1 MNKSRLEAFSD
12 GVFSIAIT
20 LLVFNITIPTCDYAH
35 LSQTLIEMLPKI
47 LSYVMTFTLIGLY
60 WIGHH
65 FYFDRIKSVDGNF
78 VWMNMLLLL
87 LICIMP
93 FPTGLLGRFPYQVI
107 PLILYGINLIATN
120 VLSFFMLMYLY
131 KHKHLVN
138 EHFKDEFYKKQL
150 PLFFWMNSA
159 YLIGIGCAFIYPVV
173 SYILYI
179 AVMGVGVKI
188 YVKRMN
194 VAAELRKEEMKH

>member
-35 LSQTLIEMLPKI
+35 LRETLIEMLPKI

-65 FYFDRIKSVDGNF
+65 FYFDRIKYVDGNF

-87 LICIMP
+87 FICIMP
-93 FPTGLLGRFPYQVI
+93 FPTGLLGKYPYQTI

-131 KHKHLVN
+131 KHKHLTN

-150 PLFFWMNSA
+150 PFFFYVNST
-159 YLIGIGCAFIYPVV
+159 YTLTIAFAFFLPIIN
-173 SYILYI
+173 YILYI
-179 AVMGVGVKI
+179 LNLTIGIKI

-194 VAAELRKEEMKH
+194 HAAEERKGLS

>member
-20 LLVFNITIPTCDYAH
+20 LLVFNITIPTCDYVH
-35 LSQTLIEMLPKI
+35 LKQTLLEMLPKI
-47 LSYVMTFTLIGLY
+47 LSYIMTFTLIGLY

-65 FYFDRIKSVDGNF
+65 FYFDRIKYVDGNF

-87 LICIMP
+87 LICIVP
-93 FPTGLLGRFPYQVI
+93 FPTGLLGKFPNGKI
-107 PLILYGINLIATN
+107 PIVLYGINLIATN
-120 VLSFFMLMYLY
+120 LLSFFMLMYLY

-150 PLFFWMNSA
+150 PLFFWINFTYA
-159 YLIGIGCAFIYPVV
+159 IAIVFAFIYPVV
-173 SYILYI
+173 SYVLYVATLAI
-179 AVMGVGVKI
+179 AIKV

-194 VAAELRKEEMKH
+194 HAAEKVKA

>member
-20 LLVFNITIPTCDYAH
+20 LLVFNITIPKCDYAH
-35 LSQTLIEMLPKI
+35 LSETLMQMLPTI

-65 FYFDRIKSVDGNF
+65 FYFDRIKFVDGNF

-93 FPTGLLGRFPYQVI
+93 FPTGLLGKFPYGAI
-107 PLILYGINLIATN
+107 PLTLYGINLIATN
-120 VLSFFMLMYLY
+120 VHSFFMLMYLY
-131 KHKHLVN
+131 KHKNLVN
-138 EHFKDEFYKKQL
+138 ENFKDEFYKKQL
-150 PLFFWMNSA
+150 PLFFWINLTYA
-159 YLIGIGCAFIYPVV
+159 VAIGFAFFIPVV
-173 SYILYI
+173 SYVLYI
-179 AVMGVGVKI
+179 ATLGFAIKI

-194 VAAELRKEEMKH
+194 EAAKERGA

>member
-35 LSQTLIEMLPKI
+35 LRETLIEMLPKI

-65 FYFDRIKSVDGNF
+65 FYFERIKFVDGNF

-93 FPTGLLGRFPYQVI
+93 FPTGLLGKFPYGAI
-107 PLILYGINLIATN
+107 PLTLYGINLIAAN
-120 VLSFFMLMYLY
+120 VHSFFMLMYLY
-131 KHKHLVN
+131 HHKYLTN
-138 EHFKDEFYKKQL
+138 ENFKDEFYRMQL
-150 PLFFWMNSA
+150 PLFFWINLTYMVA
-159 YLIGIGCAFIYPVV
+159 IGFAFFYPAV
-173 SYILYI
+173 SYILYLATLGFAI
-179 AVMGVGVKI
+179 KI

-194 VAAELRKEEMKH
+194 EAAKLRNTEK

>member
-20 LLVFNITIPTCDYAH
+20 LLVFNITIPDCDYAH
-35 LSQTLIEMLPKI
+35 LSDTLFTILPKI

-65 FYFDRIKSVDGNF
+65 FYLDRIKFVDGNF

-93 FPTGLLGRFPYQVI
+93 FPTGLLGKFPYGVI
-107 PLILYGINLIATN
+107 PLTMYGVNLIATN
-120 VLSFFMLMYLY
+120 VLSFLMLKYIY
-131 KHKHLVN
+131 KNKHLAN
-138 EHFKDEFYKKQL
+138 ENFKDEFYQKQL
-150 PLFFWMNSA
+150 PLFFAINMA
-159 YLIGIGCAFIYPVV
+159 YLVAIGFAFFMPAI
-173 SYILYI
+173 SYVLYI
-179 AVMGVGVKI
+179 ATLVIAIKS

-194 VAAELRKEEMKH
+194 SAAKERILPE

>member
-35 LSQTLIEMLPKI
+35 LRETLIEMLPKI

-65 FYFDRIKSVDGNF
+65 FYFERIKFVDGNF

-93 FPTGLLGRFPYQVI
+93 FPTGLLGKFPYGAI
-107 PLILYGINLIATN
+107 PLTLYGINLIAAN
-120 VLSFFMLMYLY
+120 VHSFFMLMYLY
-131 KHKHLVN
+131 HHKYLTN
-138 EHFKDEFYKKQL
+138 ENFKDEFYRMQL
-150 PLFFWMNSA
+150 PLFFWINLTYMVA
-159 YLIGIGCAFIYPVV
+159 IAFAFFCPAV
-173 SYILYI
+173 SYVLYL
-179 AVMGVGVKI
+179 ATLGVAIKI

-194 VAAELRKEEMKH
+194 YAAQARRNEK